1 MSNAVILPVSDSC
14 TNPGPGGTFVR
25 SPGPGLRDE
34 TGTAGITLVLRLR
47 LPPVCEFPK
56 PKAGWTPPANIPRR
70 R

>member
-1 MSNAVILPVSDSC
+1 MSNAIIHPVSDSY
-14 TNPGPGGTFVR
+14 TNLGTGTFVR
-25 SPGPGLRDE
+25 SPGLRDE

-56 PKAGWTPPANIPRR
+56 PKAGWAPPANIPRR

>member
-1 MSNAVILPVSDSC
+1 MSNAIIHPVSDSY
-14 TNPGPGGTFVR
+14 TNLGTGTFVR
-25 SPGPGLRDE
+25 SPGPGLHDE